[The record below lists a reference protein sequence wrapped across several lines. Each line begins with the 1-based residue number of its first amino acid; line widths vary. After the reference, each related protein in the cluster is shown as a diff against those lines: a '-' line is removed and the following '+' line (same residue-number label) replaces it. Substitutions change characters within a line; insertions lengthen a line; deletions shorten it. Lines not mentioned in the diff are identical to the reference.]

1 MARVS
6 YLLRVSIDDRPGSLG
21 QLAVALGGV
30 GADIISLEVIDR
42 GEGFAV
48 DDIVVDLP
56 FGSLPDTLITA
67 AASAGARVDSVRPY
81 AGVLDTHRELELVDH
96 VATARGDRLQ
106 TLVDDAPEVLRASW
120 ATVVSRTDSGATVT
134 VCGSP
139 GAPETPLERADWL
152 PLAEAVPIDP
162 HDAGVPQTWRDS
174 DTRLVAA
181 PLDGSAHRALLLGRV
196 GGPDFRPAEVARLG
210 YLIGIIGSIGQR
222 DEA

>member
-6 YLLRVSIDDRPGSLG
+6 YLLRVTIDDRPGSLG

-42 GEGFAV
+42 GDGFAV

-56 FGSLPDTLITA
+56 IGALPDTLITA
-67 AASAGARVDSVRPY
+67 ASQAGAHVDSVRPY

-96 VATARGDRLQ
+96 VATARDNRLQ
-106 TLVDDAPEVLRASW
+106 TLVDDAPHVLRASW
-120 ATVVSRTDSGATVT
+120 ATIVTRADSGATVT
-134 VCGSP
+134 VCGSS
-139 GAPETPLERADWL
+139 GAPETPLASAGWL
-152 PLAEAVPIDP
+152 PLPQAAIVDP
-162 HDAGVPQTWRDS
+162 HDAGVPQSWRDS

-181 PLDGSAHRALLLGRV
+181 PLDGSHRALLLGRV

-210 YLIGIIGSIGQR
+210 YLIGIIGNVGK
-222 DEA
+222 